1 MDKIAKIQ
9 YSYLHGAVDL
19 FNAGTNDY
27 YGSLSPKDGSTGA
40 FANHFNYKV
49 VLHAEDKKPIKIIA
63 AWYWG
68 CYNFE
73 NTDESLITTKE
84 FEPSEKGAADAVS
97 WLQSEYDRT

>member
-1 MDKIAKIQ
+1 MKYAKTERKNKMDKIAKIQ

-63 AWYWG
+63 A
-68 CYNFE
+68 E
-73 NTDESLITTKE
+73 LP
-84 FEPSEKGAADAVS
+84 PSR
-97 WLQSEYDRT
+97 L